1 MVIESILWTHE
12 KLIGGIKILT
22 DDGSSSPELLSILIS
37 APLEL
42 FEAAEGANRTIRW
55 PDFTATLRLSLELK
69 QLLLAEIL
77 IFDYIYTFCLLVY
90 NIDDDMDD
98 MKIKNYNF
106 KRDNFKYSKRIIV
119 VDEDDK
125 EDGKKGQRI
134 FCDVEKR

>member
-22 DDGSSSPELLSILIS
+22 DGGSSSPELLSILIS

-55 PDFTATLRLSLELK
+55 PNFTATLRLSLELK

-77 IFDYIYTFCLLVY
+77 IFDYIYIHSAFWFIISTMIWMIWKL
-90 NIDDDMDD
+90 
-98 MKIKNYNF
+98 KITIL
-106 KRDNFKYSKRIIV
+106 RDNFKYSKRIIV

>member
-1 MVIESILWTHE
+1 
-12 KLIGGIKILT
+12 
-22 DDGSSSPELLSILIS
+22 
-37 APLEL
+37 
-42 FEAAEGANRTIRW
+42 
-55 PDFTATLRLSLELK
+55 
-69 QLLLAEIL
+69 
-77 IFDYIYTFCLLVY
+77 
-90 NIDDDMDD
+90 MDD